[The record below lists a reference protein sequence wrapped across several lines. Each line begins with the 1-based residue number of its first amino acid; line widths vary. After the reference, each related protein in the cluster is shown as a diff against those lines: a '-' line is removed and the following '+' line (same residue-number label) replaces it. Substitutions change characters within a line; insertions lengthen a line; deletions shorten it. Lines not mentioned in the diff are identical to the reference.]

1 MQPLENA
8 SCVPFQRLYPS
19 KRYVTWLYSNSVRK
33 RKWLKLIC
41 CLHLS
46 QSGYIDGPVL
56 NTFRTNLVVL
66 PMVME
71 YMQYI
76 FIGLG
81 LATILG
87 AVILYLSDKVC
98 SLLQFLCMLLMLL
111 IVTNI
116 IFLYTKRVCLC
127 ECMYERDIERKWVE
141 HDVEQMWFCCLFVSE
156 EVMKF
161 SIRFSTLYHSTLTPC
176 MGLDGLK
183 CNICMVCFTESLEK
197 DITFSHRRGQH

>member
-1 MQPLENA
+1 MIEIDL
-8 SCVPFQRLYPS
+8 
-19 KRYVTWLYSNSVRK
+19 
-33 RKWLKLIC
+33 C

-98 SLLQFLCMLLMLL
+98 SLLHFLCMLLMQCF
-111 IVTNI
+111 TNI
-116 IFLYTKRVCLC
+116 IFLTQSVYVC
-127 ECMYERDIERKWVE
+127 
-141 HDVEQMWFCCLFVSE
+141 VSACTRE
-156 EVMKF
+156 
-161 SIRFSTLYHSTLTPC
+161 I
-176 MGLDGLK
+176 
-183 CNICMVCFTESLEK
+183 
-197 DITFSHRRGQH
+197 

>member
-1 MQPLENA
+1 M
-8 SCVPFQRLYPS
+8 
-19 KRYVTWLYSNSVRK
+19 
-33 RKWLKLIC
+33 KLIC
-41 CLHLS
+41 SPHLS

-87 AVILYLSDKVC
+87 AVILYLNDKVC
-98 SLLQFLCMLLMLL
+98 SLLQFLCMLLMQCF
-111 IVTNI
+111 TNI
-116 IFLYTKRVCLC
+116 ICFLYTKRVCLC
-127 ECMYERDIERKWVE
+127 ECMYERDMERNWVK
-141 HDVEQMWFCCLFVSE
+141 HDVEQMWFWCLRR
-156 EVMKF
+156 F
-161 SIRFSTLYHSTLTPC
+161 SIRFSNLYHPTLTLC

-183 CNICMVCFTESLEK
+183 CNVCMVCFTENLEK